1 MLELYYYPDNSS
13 LAIHLLL
20 AETHADYALKLDDRS
35 TNAQK

>member
-1 MLELYYYPDNSS
+1 MLELYYDPENAS

>member
-1 MLELYYYPDNSS
+1 MLELYYYPDNAS

-20 AETHADYALKLDDRS
+20 AETHADYALKLDDCS